1 MGQFRAGRAP
11 YGEDRWRGAGRAAA
25 TFEGMR
31 VAWASLV
38 VLIGVCYAAAVVIPG
53 MAALGGLLKRSM
65 DYYSS

>member
-1 MGQFRAGRAP
+1 MARCGA
-11 YGEDRWRGAGRAAA
+11 RGA

-53 MAALGGLLKRSM
+53 MAELGGLLKRSM

>member
-1 MGQFRAGRAP
+1 MARCGA
-11 YGEDRWRGAGRAAA
+11 RGA

-31 VAWASLV
+31 VAWVSLV

-53 MAALGGLLKRSM
+53 MTALGGLLKQSM